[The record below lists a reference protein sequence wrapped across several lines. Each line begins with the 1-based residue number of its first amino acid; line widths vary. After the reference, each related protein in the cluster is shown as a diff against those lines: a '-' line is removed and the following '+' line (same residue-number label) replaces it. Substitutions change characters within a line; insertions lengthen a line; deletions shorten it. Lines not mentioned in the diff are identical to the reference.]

1 MLTTNSWPPGR
12 SGDRPPAQS
21 PEARVRLRARR
32 LIDGSAARL
41 SRAATRAAGDSGAA
55 LASALISAI
64 RSEAPPERWPLP
76 EVVRLLSG
84 GIAERDRQVRR
95 LLDAL
100 HRLEED
106 LARLVEEDDT
116 GVEVRSPSR
125 V

>member
-1 MLTTNSWPPGR
+1 M
-12 SGDRPPAQS
+12 
-21 PEARVRLRARR
+21 RLRARR

-76 EVVRLLSG
+76 EIMRLLSG

-100 HRLEED
+100 HGLEED
-106 LARLVEEDDT
+106 LARLTEEDDT
-116 GVEVRSPSR
+116 GDEALSPSR

>member
-1 MLTTNSWPPGR
+1 M
-12 SGDRPPAQS
+12 
-21 PEARVRLRARR
+21 RLRARR

-55 LASALISAI
+55 LASALIGAI

-76 EVVRLLSG
+76 EIMRPLSG
-84 GIAERDRQVRR
+84 GIAERDRQVCR

-106 LARLVEEDDT
+106 LARLAEENDT
-116 GVEVRSPSR
+116 GDEALSPSR
-125 V
+125 I

>member
-1 MLTTNSWPPGR
+1 MLTTVSWPPGR

-21 PEARVRLRARR
+21 PEARLRLRARR

-41 SRAATRAAGDSGAA
+41 SRAGTRAAGDSGAA
-55 LASALISAI
+55 LARSLISAI

-76 EVVRLLSG
+76 EVVRLLSE
-84 GIAERDRQVRR
+84 GIADRDRQVRR

-100 HRLEED
+100 HELEED
-106 LARLVEEDDT
+106 LARLAEGDDT
-116 GVEVRSPSR
+116 GDEVRSPSR

>member
-1 MLTTNSWPPGR
+1 MLTTDSWSPGR
-12 SGDRPPAQS
+12 SDDRSQAQS

-55 LASALISAI
+55 LANALINAI
-64 RSEAPPERWPLP
+64 RSEAPPKRWPLP
-76 EVVRLLSG
+76 EVVRLFSG
-84 GIAERDRQVRR
+84 GIADRDRQVRR

-100 HRLEED
+100 HELEED
-106 LARLVEEDDT
+106 LARLAEEDDT
-116 GVEVRSPSR
+116 GDEARSPSR

>member
-1 MLTTNSWPPGR
+1 MLTTDSWPLGR
-12 SGDRPPAQS
+12 TGDRPPLHS
-21 PEARVRLRARR
+21 TEERVRLRARH
-32 LIDGSAARL
+32 LIDGSAAQL
-41 SRAATRAAGDSGAA
+41 SRAATRAAGNSGAA

-100 HRLEED
+100 ENY
-106 LARLVEEDDT
+106 
-116 GVEVRSPSR
+116 P
-125 V
+125 

>member
-1 MLTTNSWPPGR
+1 M
-12 SGDRPPAQS
+12 
-21 PEARVRLRARR
+21 RLRARR

-55 LASALISAI
+55 LASALINAI
-64 RSEAPPERWPLP
+64 RSEAPPKRWPLA

-84 GIAERDRQVRR
+84 GIAERDRQVAR

-106 LARLVEEDDT
+106 LSRLAEEDDT
-116 GVEVRSPSR
+116 GDEVRSPSR